1 MNSHLRAIY
10 KSKEVSKLARAAAAK
25 DWYRQ
30 WLLRRYTR
38 IQDVLGSRHPWAVL
52 APIRRYALSIIAC
65 RLERNTIKHLYK
77 AVTVHLKHLTHLN
90 TLSWAYK
97 NLCRKEH

>member
-1 MNSHLRAIY
+1 MTSQLKAIY
-10 KSKEVSKLARAAAAK
+10 KSKEVSKLARTAAAK

-30 WLLRRYTR
+30 WLLKRYTH
-38 IQDVLGSRHPWAVL
+38 IQDVLGSRHPWAAL

-65 RLERNTIKHLYK
+65 RLERNTIKHLHRSTQFY
-77 AVTVHLKHLTHLN
+77 LKYLTHLN

-97 NLCRKEH
+97 HLS

>member
-25 DWYRQ
+25 DWHRQ
-30 WLLRRYTR
+30 QLLKRYTR
-38 IQDVLGSRHPWAVL
+38 IQDVLGSRHPWAIL

-65 RLERNTIKHLYK
+65 RLERNTIKHLHRSTQLY
-77 AVTVHLKHLTHLN
+77 LKRLTRLN
-90 TLSWAYK
+90 SLSWAYK
-97 NLCRKEH
+97 NLTRKPR